1 MYFRPQYDRVG
12 PEPLPRV
19 RTGPVPVARPRPRP
33 GHVAW
38 VFVVIL
44 LLFFFW
50 FSFFLLAR
58 PQRGHLGHADQPSP
72 CPCCFARLVTNA
84 ALKSCTQAGRRPV
97 PQLFHGYTEP
107 NTQAGESRLA
117 SADTR
122 HSSTTTTVTSH
133 RRRTTTCVVTGGHR
147 TATTTENDFLRPRQR
162 VEATNQGRN

>member
-1 MYFRPQYDRVG
+1 MNGSDLSLCLGFGLGPCLWPGPGPGLGTWRVFCCV
-12 PEPLPRV
+12 LLL
-19 RTGPVPVARPRPRP
+19 
-33 GHVAW
+33 
-38 VFVVIL
+38 L
-44 LLFFFW
+44 LLFLLFLCL
-50 FSFFLLAR
+50 LLAR

-147 TATTTENDFLRPRQR
+147 TGTTTENDFLRPRQR